1 VKIAVKRQN
10 IKAAKERSSE
20 IQMMANKLIRAVAA
34 PLAQTCARVIAGTI
48 KGRIMPLEDVK
59 VSSDLELPFL
69 ILACEPVETWL
80 ASVYGEDRL
89 RRTLDGTDPACQP
102 FPMPKPDTATMTA
115 ASDVLWWQRF
125 TDLVKGGKA
134 WQGT

>member
-1 VKIAVKRQN
+1 
-10 IKAAKERSSE
+10 
-20 IQMMANKLIRAVAA
+20 
-34 PLAQTCARVIAGTI
+34 
-48 KGRIMPLEDVK
+48 MPLEDVK

-102 FPMPKPDTATMTA
+102 FPIPKPDTATMAA

-125 TDLVKGGKA
+125 TDMVKGGKA
-134 WQGT
+134 GQGT